1 MQEVSAARGSGSS
14 GIANRGRGACFAVKT
29 GPGADDTLRTMA
41 SENPYEFAPEE
52 LTFLQGEEANAP
64 TVLAWR
70 PAEDWGDVRGL
81 VVRTDA
87 RVAELML
94 SLVRE
99 TAAARNEEARLLDVI
114 ARFAFRAFP
123 NASHH
128 VLVARHHDEAPL
140 RTLIAAAKSGD
151 HSRVPLSRTIVDRV
165 LRDGHA
171 MLYVQGPDPSR
182 EAESIVLS
190 RLETAIVA
198 PLMGSRKPFGVLQ
211 LDVRRPARGRFTQ
224 EDMEMLS
231 VFASQVGLA
240 LEHLWLHQQQQRAFQ
255 STISALVHSLLLKDP
270 ESAKH
275 SERVQLVSLAIGRR
289 LGLSPT
295 ETEILSVASLL
306 HDLGK
311 QGVSDEVLFKPGKL
325 TAEEKQEMD
334 LHAAYTQS
342 ILDMIEYPANL
353 WDVPRIAAYHHEKI
367 DGSGPFGVAG
377 DDIPRAARIISV
389 ADVFD
394 ALVSS
399 RRYKSAMSPQD
410 VLALLKRGQG
420 HDWDAVVVRA
430 LRDVA
435 DEVLREVYAMDSDG
449 RVGTPPREDEGP
461 IEKAA

>member
-1 MQEVSAARGSGSS
+1 
-14 GIANRGRGACFAVKT
+14 
-29 GPGADDTLRTMA
+29 MA
-41 SENPYEFAPEE
+41 PENPYEFAPEE
-52 LTFLQGEEANAP
+52 LSFLQGEGAQEP

-70 PAEDWGDVRGL
+70 PAEDWGDVHDL

-99 TAAARNEEARLLDVI
+99 TAAARNDEERLLEVI

-123 NASHH
+123 NATHH
-128 VLVARHHDEAPL
+128 VLVARGHDEAPL
-140 RTLIAAAKSGD
+140 RTLIATAKSGD
-151 HSRVPLSRTIVDRV
+151 NSRVSLSRTIVDRV

-171 MLYVQGPDPSR
+171 LLYVQGQDPDRDS
-182 EAESIVLS
+182 ESIMLS
-190 RLETAIVA
+190 RLETAVVA
-198 PLMGSRKPFGVLQ
+198 PLMGSRHPFGVLQ

-224 EDMEMLS
+224 DDLEMLS

-240 LEHLWLHQQQQRAFQ
+240 LERLWLHQQQQRAFQ
-255 STISALVHSLLLKDP
+255 STIGALVHSLLLKDP
-270 ESAKH
+270 DSARH
-275 SERVQLVSLAIGRR
+275 SERVQQVSLAIGRQ
-289 LGLSPT
+289 LGLMPT
-295 ETEILSVASLL
+295 EMEILSVASLL

-311 QGVSDEVLFKPGKL
+311 QGVSDEVLFKPGRL

-334 LHAAYTQS
+334 QHAAYTQG
-342 ILDMIEYPANL
+342 ILDMIEYPADL

-394 ALVSS
+394 ALVSA
-399 RRYKSAMSPQD
+399 RRYKSAMAPQD

-420 HDWDAVVVRA
+420 RDWDAAVVRA

-435 DEVLREVYAMDSDG
+435 DVVLRDVYGVESDAHDDDG
-449 RVGTPPREDEGP
+449 MLEQ
-461 IEKAA
+461 AA